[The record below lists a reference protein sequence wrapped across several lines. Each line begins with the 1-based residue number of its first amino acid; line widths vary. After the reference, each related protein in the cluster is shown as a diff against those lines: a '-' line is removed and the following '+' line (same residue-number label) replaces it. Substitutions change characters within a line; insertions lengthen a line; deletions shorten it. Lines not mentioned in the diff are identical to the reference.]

1 MRVAHVMP
9 RALFVYVYAMTG
21 YCQRRLSKAM
31 ENNTVANDMS
41 VRNGNGQ
48 IVERLYGRDGF
59 DATFMQRTRLA
70 ILNQSNADVQRIYL
84 PRSDEARQLWER
96 EVALRPS
103 PYAVETPELLHAICQ
118 AEIDTLNA
126 YKVQLLKQKLHFSGD
141 SLAID
146 VQVGKGT
153 LRYRVVPPPPFI
165 PTSFR
170 FALESSH
177 GATL

>member
-1 MRVAHVMP
+1 
-9 RALFVYVYAMTG
+9 LFFFVFLVG

-59 DATFMQRTRLA
+59 DATFLQRTRLA
-70 ILNQSNADVQRIYL
+70 ILNQSNADVQRTFF
-84 PRSDEARQLWER
+84 PHPEEARQLWKR

-103 PYAVETPELLHAICQ
+103 PYAVESPELLHSICQ

-141 SLAID
+141 ALTTD
-146 VQVGKGT
+146 VQVGGENTQLRTRKCMLTRET
-153 LRYRVVPPPPFI
+153 LSHSPP
-165 PTSFR
+165 
-170 FALESSH
+170 
-177 GATL
+177 